1 MNRKMTAK
9 ERVEFEDKLRKIE
22 GELEGLGREI
32 CSVPNSGNSW
42 SAITSAVEY
51 IREAIHC
58 SYRMQ
63 DYGDGNE

>member
-9 ERVEFEDKLRKIE
+9 ERFVFEGKLRKIE

-32 CSVPNSGNSW
+32 CSVPDGGVTW
-42 SAITSAVEY
+42 RAIIRAVENVQ
-51 IREAIHC
+51 EAIHL

-63 DYGDGNE
+63 DFGG